1 MADSTSNRRLAA
13 ILAAD
18 VAGYSRLMGVDEDG
32 TLARLTAHRRELF
45 DPVIAKYRGRIV
57 KTTGDGLLA
66 EFASVVDA
74 VRCAAE
80 VQAGMRE
87 RNVGAP
93 ADRRLDFRIGIN
105 VGDIVQQDGD
115 IFGDGVNI
123 AARLENIA
131 ETGGICV
138 SARVQEDAVGKS
150 GLVFE
155 DLGEQTLKNIARPIR
170 AYRVLPLGESRAHTG
185 SAEVALPLPDKPSIA
200 VLPFLN
206 MSGDPEQEYFSDG
219 LSEDIITALSKLR
232 GFFVISRNSTFA
244 YKGKAPDVR
253 QVARELGVR
262 YVLEGSVRRAGD
274 RLRITG
280 QLIEAASGAH
290 VWAERYD
297 RAVADLFA
305 VQDEITQNVVA
316 AIEPQ
321 VYAAENIRLQTKA
334 PDSLDAWGY
343 VIRAMPHIWTWG
355 SPQDIDIAN
364 ELLQKAVALDPNYA
378 RAHSLLSWVYTARAH
393 LGSEN
398 AERELETGLALAH
411 KAIENDS
418 EDPWAH
424 LAAGYVHMVSRRF
437 RPAVDET
444 GEAISRNASFAMAH
458 MLRASTYAYGGLADE
473 GLEEITIASRLS
485 PRDHAQAANL
495 SVTGLC
501 EFMRGRYTEA
511 VDFERRAVQLRPHFG
526 TAWRTMAAAAGMLG
540 DEVVS
545 RQAAAEVRRPQPSAT
560 LDWVEKHHPIVRPED
575 RARYIDGL
583 RRAGLT

>member
-1 MADSTSNRRLAA
+1 MPMADSTSNRRLAA

-274 RLRITG
+274 RLV
-280 QLIEAASGAH
+280 S
-290 VWAERYD
+290 
-297 RAVADLFA
+297 
-305 VQDEITQNVVA
+305 
-316 AIEPQ
+316 
-321 VYAAENIRLQTKA
+321 
-334 PDSLDAWGY
+334 PD
-343 VIRAMPHIWTWG
+343 
-355 SPQDIDIAN
+355 N
-364 ELLQKAVALDPNYA
+364 
-378 RAHSLLSWVYTARAH
+378 
-393 LGSEN
+393 
-398 AERELETGLALAH
+398 
-411 KAIENDS
+411 
-418 EDPWAH
+418 
-424 LAAGYVHMVSRRF
+424 
-437 RPAVDET
+437 
-444 GEAISRNASFAMAH
+444 
-458 MLRASTYAYGGLADE
+458 
-473 GLEEITIASRLS
+473 
-485 PRDHAQAANL
+485 
-495 SVTGLC
+495 
-501 EFMRGRYTEA
+501 
-511 VDFERRAVQLRPHFG
+511 
-526 TAWRTMAAAAGMLG
+526 
-540 DEVVS
+540 
-545 RQAAAEVRRPQPSAT
+545 
-560 LDWVEKHHPIVRPED
+560 
-575 RARYIDGL
+575 
-583 RRAGLT
+583 